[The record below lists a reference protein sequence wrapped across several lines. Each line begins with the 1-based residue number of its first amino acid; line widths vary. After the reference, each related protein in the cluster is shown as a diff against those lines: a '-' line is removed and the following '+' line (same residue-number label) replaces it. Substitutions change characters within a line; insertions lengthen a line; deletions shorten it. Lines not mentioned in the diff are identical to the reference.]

1 MDEDEGNLYVGNDG
15 ELKGAE
21 LTEENVLDYT
31 LWYMRTMHLDSS
43 SRVDVYASFGF
54 DANMMDTYPA
64 LLSGAVSSLMIYVAA
79 KGEETL
85 VENGVTSLDNTLTL
99 QILYRLGFRWP
110 VTDSEYVRRFA
121 SRLME
126 KGFFR

>member
-1 MDEDEGNLYVGNDG
+1 
-15 ELKGAE
+15 
-21 LTEENVLDYT
+21 
-31 LWYMRTMHLDSS
+31 
-43 SRVDVYASFGF
+43 
-54 DANMMDTYPA
+54 MMDTYPT

-110 VTDSEYVRRFA
+110 VTDSEYVRRFS